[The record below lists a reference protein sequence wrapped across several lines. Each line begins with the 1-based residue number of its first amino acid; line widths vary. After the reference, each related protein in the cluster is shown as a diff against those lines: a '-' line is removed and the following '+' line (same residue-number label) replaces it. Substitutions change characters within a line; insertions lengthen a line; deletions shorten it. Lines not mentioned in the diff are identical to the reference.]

1 MTKRWGTLRKGRTLA
16 LIGLSVLMPVGASM
30 VGASAAMA
38 KTAPA
43 ASQAKIHFRMM
54 DWQGQDLYT
63 TGYNN
68 MIRAYEKLHP
78 NISITQ
84 VFVPQGTGYESLL
97 QTGYLAGSAP
107 SLVELQQPNY
117 ETFYNDG
124 YLVNLNPY
132 MVKPTPYS
140 HGTPWVDTFIGG
152 PTGFQSIQEGNSAGA
167 INVVPVDGDGN
178 GPASWLGFYTN
189 LNILHK
195 SGIQHVPTTYAQ
207 FIADC
212 AKIKKA
218 GYTPIVADN
227 DRWLAWV
234 WYTLGAQMGNNYAAK
249 FFPKKYAVPLLAP
262 DEWAVA
268 ILDGKINAQDP
279 LDLSMAKIAKSLV
292 PYFQSGWV
300 GTTINEG
307 KILWMAGGGAFR
319 MTGSWNY
326 GWYQK
331 NVKGFKFTVLGW
343 PVYVLPKSASP
354 YADQAWV
361 KSGGQITSG
370 WSVNAKLLKNPA
382 KLRAVIDFLQYATSQ
397 SAQRAFS
404 AVADSMP
411 EVSGVPI
418 PPEDKPFV
426 LPNSADTLATP
437 ASTASP
443 NAPPLMQNTA
453 TMAALSQ
460 EYLNGQISLHQ
471 FMTTMVADDIPYL
484 RTEFENNIFS
494 PKTGLPPQIKADM
507 ATLKQDEREHAAK
520 VVIASAQQALSLAQL
535 RLQFYDRYAL
545 PYMKK

>member
-1 MTKRWGTLRKGRTLA
+1 MSAGMSLA
-16 LIGLSVLMPVGASM
+16 
-30 VGASAAMA
+30 GASAALA

-54 DWQGQDLYT
+54 DWQGQDAYT
-63 TGYNN
+63 TAYNN

-124 YLVNLNPY
+124 YLVNLNSY
-132 MVKPTPYS
+132 MVRPTPYS
-140 HGTPWVDTFIGG
+140 HGTPWINTFLGG
-152 PTGFQSIQEGNSAGA
+152 PTGFQSIQEGNQAGA

-178 GPASWLGFYTN
+178 GPASWLGFYVN

-195 SGIQHVPTTYAQ
+195 SGIKNVPTTYTQ
-207 FIADC
+207 FLADC

-227 DRWLAWV
+227 NRWLAWI
-234 WYTLGAQMGNNYAAK
+234 WYTLGAQMGNGYAAK

-268 ILDGKINAQDP
+268 ILDGKINAKDP
-279 LDLSMAKIAKSLV
+279 LDMSMAKIAKSLV

-300 GTTINEG
+300 GTTISEG
-307 KILWMAGGGAFR
+307 KTLWMAGGGAFR

-326 GWYQK
+326 GWYKQ
-331 NVKGFKFTVLGW
+331 NVKGFKFKVLGW
-343 PVYVLPKSASP
+343 PVYVLPKTASP

-370 WSVNAKLLKNPA
+370 WSVNAKLLKDPA
-382 KLRAVIDFLQYATSQ
+382 KLRAVINFLQYATSR

-404 AVADSMP
+404 PAANSFP

-418 PPEDKPFV
+418 PSAYKPFV
-426 LPNSADTLATP
+426 LPNTADTLAAP

-443 NAPPLMQNTA
+443 NAPPLMQNTT

-460 EYLNGQISLHQ
+460 EYLSGQISLHH
-471 FMTTMVADDIPYL
+471 FMTTMVSDDMPYL
-484 RTEFENNIFS
+484 RTEFENTIFNA
-494 PKTGLPPQIKADM
+494 KTGLPAQIKADM
-507 ATLKQDEREHAAK
+507 ATLQQDEREHAAK
-520 VVIASAQQALSLAQL
+520 VVIQSAQQALNLAQL

-545 PYMKK
+545 PYMKG